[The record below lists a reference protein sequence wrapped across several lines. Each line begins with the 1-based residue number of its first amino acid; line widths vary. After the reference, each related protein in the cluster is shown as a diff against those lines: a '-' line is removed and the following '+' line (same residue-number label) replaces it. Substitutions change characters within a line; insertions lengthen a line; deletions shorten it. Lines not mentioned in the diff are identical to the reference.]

1 MEIHEDNL
9 SPSTMFGHGENL
21 SIVTTDQQHIPCKDK
36 GNKTSDSLIMRKYT
50 IQEPVNPRKRAK

>member
-36 GNKTSDSLIMRKYT
+36 GNKTLDSFIVTK
-50 IQEPVNPRKRAK
+50 